1 MWTLHIRM
9 ERWEQARDL
18 HFMLTASFTSFVVS
32 WTWLVQC
39 CCFCGR
45 LCPYMMSYLPS
56 SHHLLL
62 LLLIIILFLYAAVL
76 LASRWPCI
84 GLPLPLLLLWGL
96 SRRLA
101 VSVALHN
108 L

>member
-1 MWTLHIRM
+1 MHGEVGTGKRPPLHADRLFHFFCSTL
-9 ERWEQARDL
+9 DL
-18 HFMLTASFTSFVVS
+18 A
-32 WTWLVQC
+32 
-39 CCFCGR
+39 
-45 LCPYMMSYLPS
+45 CPVLLLLWATGSLHDVISSS
-56 SHHLLL
+56 SHHLLLL